1 MLISGGGSAL
11 LPLPV
16 EGISLED
23 KLLTTKLL
31 SRSGATIQQL
41 NTVRKHLSAVKG
53 GNLAVAANGA
63 RTVVSLI
70 LSDVI
75 NDPLDIIASGP
86 TVPNDG
92 EAVDRIAALLTLFTP
107 GSTYEDCLRILS
119 ERNVLGDV
127 PANIVNHLRAGRS
140 ERYLYRQNQPLLS
153 MQEPMDCVQPCRHR
167 CTQPLRICTTS

>member
-92 EAVDRIAALLTLFTP
+92 EAVDRIAALFTLFTP

-140 ERYLYRQNQPLLS
+140 ERY
-153 MQEPMDCVQPCRHR
+153 
-167 CTQPLRICTTS
+167 